1 MRRIILSFVFLFPF
15 VLSAQ
20 KAERKNLR
28 EGNKQYND
36 EKYTEA
42 EISYRRSLEV
52 NPTSEQGIFNLG
64 NALFKQEKYNEAGE
78 QYKMSAQMQKDPTKA
93 AAAWH
98 NLGNISS
105 QAKDYAKSIEAY
117 KQALRLNPNDD
128 ETRYNLVLAQKLLQE
143 QQNQQNQDQEKDN
156 QQQEE
161 NKDDQNKD
169 QQNQPQQQDQNQQ
182 NQDEQ
187 NQQQQ
192 DQQMS
197 KENAEQILE
206 ALQQDEKATQDRIN
220 KEQMKQVKRKITEKD
235 W

>member
-1 MRRIILSFVFLFPF
+1 MKHIAWIIVLLFPF
-15 VLSAQ
+15 TLFAQ

-28 EGNKQYND
+28 EGNKLYND

-64 NALFKQEKYNEAGE
+64 NALYKQEKYNEAGE
-78 QYKMSAQMQKDPTKA
+78 QYKMSAQMQKDPIQA

-143 QQNQQNQDQEKDN
+143 QQNQQNQDQQDDQQQENKEDQNDQNQN
-156 QQQEE
+156 QQQ
-161 NKDDQNKD
+161 
-169 QQNQPQQQDQNQQ
+169 QNQDQ

-192 DQQMS
+192 QDQQMS
-197 KENAEQILE
+197 RENAEQILE
-206 ALQQDEKATQDRIN
+206 ALQQGVKATQERVT
-220 KEQMKQVKRKITEKD
+220 KEQMQQVKQKITDKD

>member
-143 QQNQQNQDQEKDN
+143 QQNQQ
-156 QQQEE
+156 
-161 NKDDQNKD
+161 
-169 QQNQPQQQDQNQQ
+169 
-182 NQDEQ
+182 
-187 NQQQQ
+187 QQ